1 MDNKRAWR
9 SIWKWVVVI
18 STVILVVDSLLP
30 AGASVTKDEPKDETA
45 EKPAG

>member
-1 MDNKRAWR
+1 MDKSWR
-9 SIWKWVVVI
+9 RIWKWVVVI

-30 AGASVTKDEPKDETA
+30 AGASIAKGEVKDETS